1 MKSNYTNI
9 LIGAIVIAIVAY
21 ILYPKISMNEGF
33 ESSPGAILGSVF
45 AGILGLGILVAF
57 LSALFQ

>member
-9 LIGAIVIAIVAY
+9 LIGAIVIAFVAY

>member
-21 ILYPKISMNEGF
+21 ILYPKISMNKGF